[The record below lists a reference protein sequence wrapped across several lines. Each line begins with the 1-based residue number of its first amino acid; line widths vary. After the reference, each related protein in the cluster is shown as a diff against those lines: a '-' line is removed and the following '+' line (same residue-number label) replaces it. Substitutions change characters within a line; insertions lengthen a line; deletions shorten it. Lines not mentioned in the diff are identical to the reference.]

1 MKTYTPRHIQSGF
14 TLIELSIVL
23 VIIGLITGGVLVGN
37 DLINAAAIRSQIS
50 QLEKYNIAVRT
61 FQGKYGQLP
70 GDMDGN
76 LASQFG
82 FIARSGTDGRGDN
95 NGVIISNCY
104 CGTKLPLYP
113 VGLYPWDQAAEALFF
128 WEDLSQAG
136 MIDGLFNTATDAAA
150 PSNITSNFD
159 KYFPAAKIGSS
170 NFVTVYSGGFYDGVD
185 FSNPGDNFFTISVPQ
200 IITVTGNYTS
210 NVGMTVHQAYNIDKK
225 LDDGLPLIGK
235 INTLYNQGTGFPIKY
250 SPSAATDS
258 ATTCYN
264 TTSNTYSIATNKG
277 TGVNCALSFKMQ

>member
-1 MKTYTPRHIQSGF
+1 M
-14 TLIELSIVL
+14 
-23 VIIGLITGGVLVGN
+23 IIGLIIGGVLVGQ

-82 FIARSGTDGRGDN
+82 FVARSSEAARGDN
-95 NGVIISNCY
+95 NGIMAGCVYSLMN
-104 CGTKLPLYP
+104 
-113 VGLYPWDQAAEALFF
+113 VVPWNQSGENLFF

-136 MIDGLFNTATDAAA
+136 MIEGLFNTATDAAI
-150 PSNITSNFD
+150 PTGITSDFD
-159 KYFPAAKIGSS
+159 KYFPAAKIRNS
-170 NFVTVYSGGFYDGVD
+170 NFVTVFSGGFYDGTN

-200 IITVTGNYTS
+200 VVTISGNYTS
-210 NVGMTVHQAYNIDKK
+210 NAGMTVHQAYNIDKK

-235 INTLYNQGTGFPIKY
+235 IKAFYNQGGA
-250 SPSAATDS
+250 SPVQYAPSSATDS

-264 TTSNTYSIATNKG
+264 TTSNTYSIATNNG